1 MLWGL
6 NGIGFHSGAEGCA
19 GNRVGPT
26 KEWVGLLLT
35 QVTLLKLRGTQGIRK
50 GSRRR
55 REAGSSEQA
64 VGGECILRREEITG
78 GQRQGHVV

>member
-1 MLWGL
+1 M
-6 NGIGFHSGAEGCA
+6 
-19 GNRVGPT
+19 GPT

-55 REAGSSEQA
+55 REAVGPWWSAGSSEQA